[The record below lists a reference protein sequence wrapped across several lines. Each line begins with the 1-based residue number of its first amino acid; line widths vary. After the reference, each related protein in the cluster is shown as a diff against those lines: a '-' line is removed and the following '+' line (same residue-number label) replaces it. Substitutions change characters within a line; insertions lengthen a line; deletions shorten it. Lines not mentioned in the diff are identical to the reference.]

1 MTARMAPHSVHPIAT
16 LPAWLVHSVRRDG
29 WLEDW
34 RLAAALIWI
43 GLAVAAWWTVRG
55 IRDRQHGRHR
65 RRHIPRRV
73 ALAGLIGL
81 LVLAGT
87 GVGVNAYIGYAPDLT
102 TLRRTTPDLIGGGS
116 TVRPGQTTTLPDT
129 GRYPAELTTLVR
141 SDPAD
146 RIPRGGNWVYLPP
159 GYTDPMN
166 AHRRYPVV
174 YLVHGWPGTPW
185 DWFGAGQ
192 AGRTAATMQ
201 LEHLIQPM
209 ILVSVNAGAGTPRDT
224 ECLDSTTGG
233 PRIQTFLSSALVADV
248 DAAYRTVPGPAGR
261 AVGGMSSGGYCA
273 LNLGLR
279 HQRVFGTI
287 LAMMPY
293 GDPGRNAV
301 EFMLGGNTALAW
313 ANSPSDYVRT
323 MRMRGVQSVFLAS
336 GRHDAGT
343 YQIVQLMAS
352 VLARRGD
359 YVGVRVNQGL
369 GHNWREA
376 RDELP
381 YALAFASGLFCSRG
395 PRPPPVGGRSSW
407 R

>member
-1 MTARMAPHSVHPIAT
+1 
-16 LPAWLVHSVRRDG
+16 
-29 WLEDW
+29 
-34 RLAAALIWI
+34 
-43 GLAVAAWWTVRG
+43 
-55 IRDRQHGRHR
+55 
-65 RRHIPRRV
+65 
-73 ALAGLIGL
+73 
-81 LVLAGT
+81 
-87 GVGVNAYIGYAPDLT
+87 
-102 TLRRTTPDLIGGGS
+102 
-116 TVRPGQTTTLPDT
+116 
-129 GRYPAELTTLVR
+129 
-141 SDPAD
+141 
-146 RIPRGGNWVYLPP
+146 
-159 GYTDPMN
+159 
-166 AHRRYPVV
+166 
-174 YLVHGWPGTPW
+174 VHGWPGTPW

-248 DAAYRTVPGPAGR
+248 DHAYRTIPGPAGR
-261 AVGGMSSGGYCA
+261 AIGGVSSGGYCA

-301 EFMLGGNTALAW
+301 KLMLGGNTALAW
-313 ANSPSDYVRT
+313 ANSPSDYIRT
-323 MRMRGVQSVFLAS
+323 MRMRGVQSVFLAT
-336 GRHDAGT
+336 GRHDAVT
-343 YQIVQLMAS
+343 YQTVQLMAS

-381 YALAFASGLFCSRG
+381 YALAFASGRLSLQPRTPPTSRRG
-395 PRPPPVGGRSSW
+395 AI
-407 R
+407 

>member
-1 MTARMAPHSVHPIAT
+1 MTPHEVHSIAT
-16 LPAWLVHSVRRDG
+16 LPPGLVRSVRQNG

-34 RLAAALIWI
+34 RLAAGLVAVGLVVALGWAV
-43 GLAVAAWWTVRG
+43 LAV
-55 IRDRQHGRHR
+55 RDRQAGR
-65 RRHIPRRV
+65 RRGHPVARRTG
-73 ALAGLIGL
+73 LAGLVTL
-81 LVLAGT
+81 LVLAGA
-87 GVGVNAYIGYAPDLT
+87 GIGVNAYAGYAPDFT
-102 TLRRTTPDLIGGGS
+102 TLLRTTPALLGGAS
-116 TVRPGQTTTLPDT
+116 TARPGQTTRLAGT
-129 GRYPAELTTLVR
+129 GRYPAELTALVR
-141 SDPAD
+141 ADPAD
-146 RIPRGGNWVYLPP
+146 RIPTGANWVYLPP
-159 GYTDPMN
+159 GYTDPVN

-201 LEHLIQPM
+201 LEHLIRPM

-224 ECLDSTTGG
+224 ECLDSVAGG

-248 DAAYRTVPGPAGR
+248 DHAFRTVRSRAGR
-261 AVGGMSSGGYCA
+261 ALGGVSSGGYCA

-279 HQRVFGTI
+279 HQQVFGAI

-301 EFMLGGNTALAW
+301 DLMLGGSTALGR

-323 MRMRGVQSVFLAS
+323 MRLRGHQAVFLAT
-336 GRHDAGT
+336 GRHDLDT
-343 YQIVQLMAS
+343 YRTVQLMAAA
-352 VLARRGD
+352 LGERGD
-359 YVGVRVNQGL
+359 YVGVRINSGL

-381 YALAFASGLFCSRG
+381 YALAFASAHLGPPLADAPTSR
-395 PRPPPVGGRSSW
+395 RRAF
-407 R
+407 